1 MCNVPQLHLLDTD
14 IASYIIK
21 RHPPA
26 VERRLAELPLSHVC
40 VSAVTRA
47 ELMYGLARLP
57 KVHQLQV
64 GVRAFLRVVRALPW
78 DGEAADRYA
87 TIRHDLTR
95 TGHLIG
101 ELDMMIAAHALA
113 ADAVLVTNNVKHYA
127 RIEAPLQL
135 ANWSDAP
142 ESTA

>member
-1 MCNVPQLHLLDTD
+1 MLDTD

-26 VERRLAELPLSHVC
+26 IERRLAELPLSHVC
-40 VSAVTRA
+40 VSAITRA

-57 KVHQLQV
+57 KAHQLHV
-64 GVRAFLRVVRALPW
+64 GVRAFLRMVRALPW

-87 TIRHDLTR
+87 GIRYDLTR
-95 TGHLIG
+95 SGQLIG

-113 ADAVLVTNNVKHYA
+113 ANAVLVTNNVRHYT
-127 RIEAPLQL
+127 RIEAPLHL
-135 ANWSDAP
+135 INWADP
-142 ESTA
+142 TESTA